1 MAYAHQI
8 EPAHSVSIPPVLEG
22 SGLLRLPGV
31 LSLIPVGRS
40 TWLSWVKSGKAPK
53 PIKLSERTTAWRV
66 ADIRAFL
73 DAQAA

>member
-1 MAYAHQI
+1 MANEVQLASL
-8 EPAHSVSIPPVLEG
+8 PSEG
-22 SGLLRLPGV
+22 FVRLPGV
-31 LSLIPVGRS
+31 LSVVPVSRG

-53 PIKLSERTTAWRV
+53 PVKLSERTTAWRV